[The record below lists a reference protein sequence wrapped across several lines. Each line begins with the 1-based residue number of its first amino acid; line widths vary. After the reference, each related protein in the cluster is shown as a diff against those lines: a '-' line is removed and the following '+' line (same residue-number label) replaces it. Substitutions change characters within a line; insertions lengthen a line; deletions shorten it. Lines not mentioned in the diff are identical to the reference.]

1 MQRVY
6 ESRLSRSGVHF
17 ACPQNRRYAQR
28 LGALLALLIAPT
40 TTGVLLLRPWNN
52 PANASA
58 YRTALVERGD
68 LVVTVAATGTLN
80 PVVTVDVGSQV
91 SGQVEELYADFNS
104 RVTQGQV
111 IARIDPETYRAK
123 AAEVEAALEYDRTLV
138 LLQRMQIE
146 RARVE
151 LEKARAQHAAA
162 KAATAR
168 AELAADLARRQL
180 DRRQSLAKRAVVSIA
195 ERERIENAH
204 ESAQT
209 EVTAARAQELLQLA
223 AIRAAEL
230 AVGSADVELK
240 AHLER
245 VKQREAA
252 VRQSMIDLKNTEI
265 RAPVTGTV
273 VNRNVNR
280 GQTVAASLQSPTLF
294 TIAQDLRQMQ
304 VHAAV
309 VEADVGRFAP
319 GQRVTYSVDAY
330 PGRTFTGEVV
340 QIRKSAQVTQNVV
353 TYVVVISTENPDE
366 ALLPGMTAN
375 LRVVVANKHD
385 VLLVP
390 NAALR
395 FRPADWH
402 EDQRHGGDNMRVS
415 ETGEAAGD
423 LLGTPGRVFVVDQNG
438 RPSAVQLRLGAS
450 DGRMTEVVAGELAEG
465 QVVLT
470 GAQPPARASR
480 PGGFQLL

>member
-1 MQRVY
+1 MQRLY
-6 ESRLSRSGVHF
+6 ESRLSGSGVDF
-17 ACPQNRRYAQR
+17 ARPQTWRYGPR
-28 LGALLALLIAPT
+28 LGVLLALLVAPT
-40 TTGVLLLRPWNN
+40 SAAVLLLQPWNN
-52 PANASA
+52 HANTSA
-58 YRTALVERGD
+58 YRTTPVERGD
-68 LVVTVAATGTLN
+68 LVVAVTAAGTLT
-80 PVVTVDVGSQV
+80 PVVTVEVGSQI
-91 SGQVEELYADFNS
+91 SGQVEELYADFNT

-111 IARIDPETYRAK
+111 IARINSEMYYAR
-123 AAEVEAALEYDRTLV
+123 AAETKAGFEYDQTLV
-138 LLQRMQIE
+138 LLHRMQIE
-146 RARVE
+146 RARAE

-168 AELAADLARRQL
+168 AELAVDLAKREL
-180 DRRQSLAKRAVVSIA
+180 DRRQSLAERAVVSIA
-195 ERERIENAH
+195 ERERVENAH
-204 ESAQT
+204 QSAKA

-230 AVGSADVELK
+230 AVGIADVQLK
-240 AHLER
+240 AQLER

-252 VRQSMIDLKNTEI
+252 VRQSMIDLKNTDI

-273 VNRNVNR
+273 VNRNVTR
-280 GQTVAASLQSPTLF
+280 GQTVAASLQAPTLF

-330 PGRTFTGEVV
+330 PGRTFAGEVV
-340 QIRKSAQVTQNVV
+340 QIRKAAQVTQNVV
-353 TYVVVISTENPDE
+353 TYVVVISAENPDE

-375 LRVVVANKHD
+375 LQVVVANKHD

-402 EDQRHGGDNMRVS
+402 EDQRHAGVS
-415 ETGEAAGD
+415 KPAGESGEAAGD
-423 LLGTPGRVFVVDQNG
+423 LPGTPGRVFVVDHNG

-450 DGRMTEVVAGELAEG
+450 DGRMTEVLAGDLTEG
-465 QVVLT
+465 QAVLT
-470 GAQPPARASR
+470 GAQTLAPASR
-480 PGGFQLL
+480 PQGFRLL

>member
-1 MQRVY
+1 MQV
-6 ESRLSRSGVHF
+6 
-17 ACPQNRRYAQR
+17 
-28 LGALLALLIAPT
+28 
-40 TTGVLLLRPWNN
+40 
-52 PANASA
+52 
-58 YRTALVERGD
+58 
-68 LVVTVAATGTLN
+68 
-80 PVVTVDVGSQV
+80 
-91 SGQVEELYADFNS
+91 
-104 RVTQGQV
+104 
-111 IARIDPETYRAK
+111 
-123 AAEVEAALEYDRTLV
+123 
-138 LLQRMQIE
+138 E

-151 LEKARAQHAAA
+151 LAKAKAQHAAA

-168 AELAADLARRQL
+168 AELAADQAKREL
-180 DRRQSLAKRAVVSIA
+180 DRRQSLATRAVVSIA

-204 ESAQT
+204 QSAQA
-209 EVTAARAQELLQLA
+209 EVTAARAQESLQLA

-230 AVGSADVELK
+230 AVGIADVQLK
-240 AHLER
+240 AHLEQ

-252 VRQSMIDLKNTEI
+252 LRQSLIDLKNTDI

-280 GQTVAASLQSPTLF
+280 GQTVAASLQAPTLF

-330 PGRTFTGEVV
+330 PGRTFAGEVV
-340 QIRKSAQVTQNVV
+340 QIRKAAQVTQNVV
-353 TYVVVISTENPDE
+353 TYIVVISAENPDE

-375 LRVVVANKHD
+375 VRVVVANNHD

-395 FRPADWH
+395 FRPADLH
-402 EDQRHGGDNMRVS
+402 EDQRHAGYNTRVS

-423 LLGTPGRVFVVDQNG
+423 LPGTPGRVFVVDQSG

-450 DGRMTEVVAGELAEG
+450 DGRMTEVVAGRLAAG
-465 QVVLT
+465 QAVLT

-480 PGGFQLL
+480 PVGFQLL